1 MERLLG
7 AVLIFGL
14 CLGGGMR
21 AGAENDGDFDRREK
35 RERRGD
41 DNDGRGG
48 RRMDPEMR
56 AQLEKL
62 VQLPPEQI
70 KAELEKWPRYQQLD
84 LEAQG
89 RLLLKLQE
97 MKERQRQFAEKK
109 AEELGLKLTPEQ
121 MLVFQKR
128 LAEERRAFE
137 QKMRERIEPLRKQ
150 LETEMNQ
157 RLATEFSPKPT
168 PPLPPKR

>member
-7 AVLIFGL
+7 AVLIAGL
-14 CLGGGMR
+14 CLAGGMR
-21 AGAENDGDFDRREK
+21 AGAEGDDSDRREK
-35 RERRGD
+35 RERWD
-41 DNDGRGG
+41 DGRGG

-56 AQLEKL
+56 AQLERL
-62 VQLPPEQI
+62 IQLPPDQI
-70 KAELEKWPRYQQLD
+70 KAELDKWPRYQKLD

-109 AEELGLKLTPEQ
+109 AAELGLKLTPEQ
-121 MLVFQKR
+121 TAAFQKR
-128 LAEERRAFE
+128 LAEERRQFE
-137 QKMRERIEPLRKQ
+137 QKMRERMEPLRQQ

-157 RLATEFSPKPT
+157 RLKTEFGVKPPQ
-168 PPLPPKR
+168 PPPR

>member
-7 AVLIFGL
+7 AVLISVL
-14 CLGGGMR
+14 CLAGGMR
-21 AGAENDGDFDRREK
+21 AMAEGEGDRGEK
-35 RERRGD
+35 KERRGD

-62 VQLPPEQI
+62 VQLPPDQI
-70 KAELEKWPRYQQLD
+70 KAELEKWPRYQSLD
-84 LEAQG
+84 LEDQG

-109 AEELGLKLTPEQ
+109 AAELGLKLTPEQ
-121 MLVFQKR
+121 MAAFQKR
-128 LAEERRAFE
+128 LAQERQAFE
-137 QKMRERIEPLRKQ
+137 QKIRAQIEPLRKQ
-150 LETEMNQ
+150 LEAEMNQ
-157 RLATEFSPKPT
+157 RLTSEFTAKP
-168 PPLPPKR
+168 PPPPPQPPH

>member
-7 AVLIFGL
+7 AGLIAVLCWAGGL
-14 CLGGGMR
+14 RAVAEEGGER
-21 AGAENDGDFDRREK
+21 DEK

-56 AQLEKL
+56 AQLERL
-62 VQLPPEQI
+62 VQLPPDQI
-70 KAELEKWPRYQQLD
+70 KAELEKWPRYQKLD
-84 LEAQG
+84 LEDQG

-109 AEELGLKLTPEQ
+109 ARELGFTLTPEQ
-121 MLVFQKR
+121 MVAFEKR
-128 LAEERRAFE
+128 LADERRAFE
-137 QKMRERIEPLRKQ
+137 QKIRERIEPLRKQ

-157 RLATEFSPKPT
+157 RLTSEFGAKP
-168 PPLPPKR
+168 PPPPPPAR